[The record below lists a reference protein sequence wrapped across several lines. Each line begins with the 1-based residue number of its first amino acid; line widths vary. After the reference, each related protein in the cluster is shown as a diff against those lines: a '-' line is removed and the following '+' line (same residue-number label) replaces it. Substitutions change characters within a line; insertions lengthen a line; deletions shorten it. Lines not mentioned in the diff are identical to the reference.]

1 MWTWCIEKIQ
11 SSWNRTYACVLCYVV
26 VCCVLISLAN
36 PLMNVSSSAGMTK
49 VKVGKEDQSSNEFV
63 EKRRSALERYDEKK
77 EIFFLCMCVCM
88 CHHKNQLGQKAE
100 RLNHKY

>member
-11 SSWNRTYACVLCYVV
+11 SLWNRAYACVLCYVV
-26 VCCVLISLAN
+26 ACRVLIPLAD
-36 PLMNVSSSAGMTK
+36 PLMNVSPSAGMTK

-77 EIFFLCMCVCM
+77 EIFFLYYLLLLCVYV
-88 CHHKNQLGQKAE
+88 
-100 RLNHKY
+100 RVRVSS